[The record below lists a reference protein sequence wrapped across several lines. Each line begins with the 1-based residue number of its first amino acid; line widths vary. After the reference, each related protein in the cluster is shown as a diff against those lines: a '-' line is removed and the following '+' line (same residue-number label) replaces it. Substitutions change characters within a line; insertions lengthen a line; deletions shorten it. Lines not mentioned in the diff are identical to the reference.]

1 MGRLTGKVAL
11 MTGGAHG
18 LGAEGCEA
26 LAREGARVAVSD
38 IAEAAGEAVAQ
49 RIRENG
55 GDAIFIHLDT
65 TDERSWRSAMDQVV
79 EHYGSL
85 DILVNNA
92 GIEVVKLIEDTSL
105 EDLERLWRINEIG
118 VYLGIKHAIPVMKGH
133 GGSIIN
139 LSSVA
144 GLHGF
149 VGLSGYCM
157 TKGGVR
163 LLTKA
168 AAVEFGRLGYDIR
181 VNSIHPGV
189 IRTEMG
195 SRLLDR
201 TVEMGLAGDHR
212 EAEKMYTERHPI
224 GRLGEPADVAN
235 ALVFLASDE
244 SAFCTGSELV
254 VDGGISA
261 D

>member
-1 MGRLTGKVAL
+1 MTRLAGKIAL

-26 LAREGARVAVSD
+26 LAREGARIAVTD

-55 GDAIFIHLDT
+55 GEAIFIRLDT
-65 TDERSWRSAMDQVV
+65 TDEASWRDATDRVV

-85 DILVNNA
+85 DVLVNNA
-92 GIEVVKLIEDTSL
+92 GIEVVELIEDTSL
-105 EDLERLWRINEIG
+105 QDLERLWRINELG
-118 VYLGIKHAIPVMKGH
+118 VYLGIKHAVPLMKER

-139 LSSVA
+139 MSSVA
-144 GLHGF
+144 GLQGF

-157 TKGGVR
+157 SKGGVR

-168 AAVEFGRLGYDIR
+168 AAVEFGRLGYKIR

-201 TVEMGLAGDHR
+201 TVEMGLAGNYE
-212 EAEKMYTERHPI
+212 EAQTMYTERHPI
-224 GRLGEPADVAN
+224 GRLGEPAEVAS

-261 D
+261 A